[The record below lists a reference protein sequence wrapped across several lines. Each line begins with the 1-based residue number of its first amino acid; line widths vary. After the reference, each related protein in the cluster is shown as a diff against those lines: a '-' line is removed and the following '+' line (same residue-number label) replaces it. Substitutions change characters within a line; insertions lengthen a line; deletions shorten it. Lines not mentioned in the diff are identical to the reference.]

1 MNAYTSS
8 LSGASTPYQY
18 RPQSMTG
25 IATPMG
31 RDRGLGALPTM
42 SEGLFGRQ
50 AEILDP
56 FFQPSGQ
63 VFSQLSSLL
72 SGGGLGG
79 VDPRM
84 QRSFGMAEGGIGQLL
99 GGQALSQMLAPTLQR
114 FQEQVLPQTLSQ
126 VAGRGMSRGRS
137 AIPGYATKAA
147 ERLGMDAL
155 AQQAG
160 LIPQA
165 LQIAQGL
172 AGMPSNAFLQGLQQ
186 LVGARGT
193 TFQRPALP
201 GAIPETL
208 MALQQQLT
216 PQGQPAQSGQPTD
229 LIGLGLQMAP
239 SIGAL
244 ATAIPGIGPILGP
257 LIGMAGTIGGH
268 YYNKPAA
275 PAAPA
280 RAAAPA
286 TPIRGRDYTAQLPQ
300 LNLPPMPR

>member
-25 IATPMG
+25 VRTPYQQEPSFFSPQG
-31 RDRGLGALPTM
+31 IF
-42 SEGLFGRQ
+42 EGLFGREAQ
-50 AEILDP
+50 VRDP
-56 FFQPSGQ
+56 FFQPSGET
-63 VFSQLSSLL
+63 FSQLSSLL

-84 QRSFGMAEGGIGQLL
+84 QKSFGMAEGGIGQLL

-186 LVGARGT
+186 LASARGT
-193 TFQRPALP
+193 MVQR
-201 GAIPETL
+201 GAMQGLIPFL
-208 MALQQQLT
+208 
-216 PQGQPAQSGQPTD
+216 GQRVVDQFTD
-229 LIGLGLQMAP
+229 PKNIGEVLKMIA
-239 SIGAL
+239 SA
-244 ATAIPGIGPILGP
+244 
-257 LIGMAGTIGGH
+257 AG
-268 YYNKPAA
+268 KS
-275 PAAPA
+275 
-280 RAAAPA
+280 
-286 TPIRGRDYTAQLPQ
+286 
-300 LNLPPMPR
+300 